1 MTGRRVILVFVSAFL
16 LLLVFCLIGLH
27 AASYPLALAAESG
40 TTDIR
45 QVDYAIEGG
54 ESGRLELPARLPD
67 LPDRTRVTITAR
79 IREASGRALLLGTV
93 SAPMEVFVDGD
104 LLLGYGQKGHYP
116 AFFNDPPIAMVM
128 LSLPQSSGDMT
139 VTISYL
145 SPGQR
150 GRLDIPV
157 IRAGSERALLARQF
171 QQDGFRFI
179 FSLLSIGAGLIMIV
193 VALIMICKKHL
204 NLSFLWLGLFTL
216 LTGTWGLGECD
227 LAVLLFPWP
236 SLLHVMVFVSI
247 FLIPIP
253 FLQFGLLV
261 LNPADR
267 RPMQL
272 ALWLD
277 YLSLA
282 AALWLQLSGTMDFI
296 RFLKYFQI
304 VLILNVA
311 AFLFT
316 LLREWLSHE
325 NPAARRFGP
334 GIVILGAFTILEILN
349 YGLHLTSAFTFFFQ
363 LGVLGFMLSLGI
375 IGGCYVRDSLNTA
388 RENEELEQQIEA
400 VNLQLALQRR
410 QFRKIAEHK
419 AQVEAQR
426 HDLHH
431 HLAVLWELYEQ
442 DDREKLKNYLESLN
456 YRLPDGGEPELCQN
470 YAVNAVVSHYAEMAK
485 QAGADVVVN
494 LTVPPDLPPELES
507 DLCVLVGNL
516 MENAAEA
523 CARMSGDGRF
533 IRVNS
538 RLQYGVLTI
547 AVDNSF
553 EGDLRRKGGLFL
565 SSKRDGGGIGLS
577 SVTAVAK
584 KYGGNAEFEVR
595 GAVFRASAYVRL
607 EKE

>member
-1 MTGRRVILVFVSAFL
+1 MTGRRALLVLLSIL
-16 LLLVFCLIGLH
+16 LLLAVFCLIGIH
-27 AASYPLALAAESG
+27 AASYPLVAAENSI
-40 TTDIR
+40 TDIR
-45 QVDYAIEGG
+45 QVDYAIDGG
-54 ESGRLELPARLPD
+54 ESGRLELPARLPG

-93 SAPMEVFVDGD
+93 SAPMEVFVDGN

-139 VTISYL
+139 VTIRYL

-150 GRLDIPV
+150 SRLDIPV

-193 VALIMICKKHL
+193 AAVIIICKWHP
-204 NLSFLWLGLFTL
+204 NLSFLWLGLFAL

-227 LAVLLFPWP
+227 LAVLLFPYP
-236 SLLHVMVFVSI
+236 SLLQVMVFLSI

-253 FLQFGLLV
+253 FLHFGLLV

-277 YLSLA
+277 YLALA

-296 RFLKYFQI
+296 RILEYFQI
-304 VLILNVA
+304 VLILNVV
-311 AFLFT
+311 AFIFS
-316 LLREWLSHE
+316 LLREWLGQG
-325 NPAARRFGP
+325 NLTARRFGP

-349 YGLHLTSAFTFFFQ
+349 YRLHLTAAFTFFFQ
-363 LGVLGFMLSLGI
+363 LGALSFVLSLGI
-375 IGGCYVRDSLNTA
+375 IGGCYVRDSLRTA
-388 RENEELEQQIEA
+388 RENEQLEQQIEA

-442 DDREKLKNYLESLN
+442 DDRKKLKNYLESLSH
-456 YRLPDGGEPELCQN
+456 RLPSGGEPELCRN
-470 YAVNAVVSHYAEMAK
+470 YAVNAVATHYAGLAK
-485 QAGADVVVN
+485 QAGTDVVVN

-507 DLCVLVGNL
+507 DLCVIVGNL
-516 MENAAEA
+516 MENAVEA
-523 CARMSGDGRF
+523 CERMTGDGRF

-538 RLQYGVLTI
+538 RLQYGVLTF

-553 EGDLRRKGGLFL
+553 EGDLRQKDGHFL
-565 SSKRDGGGIGLS
+565 SSKRDGGGIGLT

-595 GAVFRASAYVRL
+595 DAVFRASAYVKL
-607 EKE
+607 EKK